1 MNALLQT
8 MNGHRW
14 ALLVSLG
21 LISLSACERPAT
33 GPHHPI
39 DQLDYPVSVTAD
51 PSGELV
57 WVTSGNFDL
66 AWRGGAVLAIDV
78 KDHSF
83 ITAETDEGAVPV
95 GAQIGSFPGPMELL
109 ERDGRAVAGY
119 VLSRT
124 DAALYQIQLSGSP
137 TAPLVT
143 CPGGARA
150 ESGLMTCPVG
160 SALDEVPFTNA
171 EDEADTLDLGTDPY
185 GALVYDMNPEEPAL
199 LLTGAMVEG
208 TVAMFEL
215 DAEGAPLALA
225 ELDITG
231 GLLDFASNPLTGRIY
246 ASHKFSNAISVLAIA
261 PRDPQDLT
269 APVQLEKLGNI
280 PLPSSLVSSD
290 HARGLEVSPDGR
302 RLYAAYRA
310 PSSVIV
316 MDVSDQA
323 SSSPDERVLAKVPVH
338 SRPAD
343 VAVAAASHGLPELV
357 YVSCYLGDRI
367 DVVDPALGLV
377 VDTIAAGDGPSGMAF
392 VQNDDLGIRRL
403 YVANFHGQSMGV
415 IELNPGSSA
424 FHTQIAEVR

>member
-1 MNALLQT
+1 LNAPVHPINGNLWGLLI
-8 MNGHRW
+8 
-14 ALLVSLG
+14 ALG
-21 LISLSACERPAT
+21 LLSLSACERPAT
-33 GPHHPI
+33 GAHHPV

-66 AWRGGAVLAIDV
+66 AWRGGAILAIDV

-83 ITAETDEGAVPV
+83 VTAETDEGTFPV
-95 GAQIGSFPGPMELL
+95 GAEIGSFPGPMELL

-124 DAALYQIQLSGSP
+124 DAALYQVQLSGSP
-137 TAPLVT
+137 TAPVVT
-143 CPGGARA
+143 CPGGERA
-150 ESGLMTCPVG
+150 ASGLMVCPVD

-171 EDEADTLDLGTDPY
+171 DNEADTLDLGTDPY
-185 GALVYDMNPEEPAL
+185 GALVYDLNPEEPAL

-208 TVAMFEL
+208 TIAMFEL
-215 DAEGAPLALA
+215 DSEGSPEPLAH
-225 ELDITG
+225 LDITG

-261 PRDPQDLT
+261 PRDPHDLT
-269 APVQLEKLGNI
+269 APMQLEKLGNI
-280 PLPSSLVSSD
+280 PLPSSLLSSD
-290 HARGLEVSPDGR
+290 HARGMEVSPDGR

-310 PSSVIV
+310 PSSLIVI
-316 MDVSDQA
+316 DVSDQA
-323 SSSPDERVLAKVPVH
+323 SASPDERVLAKVPVH

-343 VAVAAASHGLPELV
+343 VAVAPASHGLPELV

-377 VDTIAAGDGPSGMAF
+377 VDTIAAGDGPSGIAF
-392 VQNDDLGIRRL
+392 VQNDALDIRRL

>member
-1 MNALLQT
+1 LNALLQI
-8 MNGHRW
+8 MNSHRL
-14 ALLVSLG
+14 ALLAGLG
-21 LISLSACERPAT
+21 LLSLSACERPAT
-33 GPHHPI
+33 GPHHPV

-66 AWRGGAVLAIDV
+66 AWRGGAVLAIDI

-83 ITAETDEGAVPV
+83 LTADDNGVAVPV
-95 GAQIGSFPGPMELL
+95 GVEVGSFPGPMEIL

-124 DAALYQIQLSGSP
+124 DAALYQVQFSGSP

-143 CPGGARA
+143 CPGGERA
-150 ESGLMTCPVG
+150 ESGLMTCPVD
-160 SALDEVPFTNA
+160 SALDDVPFTNA
-171 EDEADTLDLGTDPY
+171 NDEADTLDLGTDPY
-185 GALVYDMNPEEPAL
+185 GALVYDLNPEQPAL

-215 DAEGAPLALA
+215 DSEGAPQALA
-225 ELDITG
+225 SLDITG

-269 APVQLEKLGNI
+269 GPVQLEKLGSI
-280 PLPSSLVSSD
+280 PLPSNLLSSD
-290 HARGLEVSPDGR
+290 HARGMEVSPDGR

-310 PSSVIV
+310 PSSLMVI
-316 MDVSDQA
+316 DVSDQA
-323 SSSPDERVLAKVPVH
+323 SASPDERVLAKVAVH

-343 VAVAAASHGLPELV
+343 VAVAPASHGLPELV

-367 DVVDPALGLV
+367 DVVDPSLGLV
-377 VDTIAAGDGPSGMAF
+377 VDTIAAGDGPSGIAF
-392 VQNDDLGIRRL
+392 VQNDELGIRRL

-415 IELNPGSSA
+415 IELDPGSSS

>member
-1 MNALLQT
+1 MNAYLKNL
-8 MNGHRW
+8 R
-14 ALLVSLG
+14 ALAPLACLG
-21 LISLSACERPAT
+21 LLSLSACERPES

-39 DQLDYPVSVTAD
+39 DQLDYPVAVTAD

-66 AWRGGAVLAIDV
+66 AWRGGAVLAIDI

-83 ITAETDEGAVPV
+83 ITAQSEDGAVPV
-95 GAQIGSFPGPMELL
+95 GAEIGSFPGPMEILK
-109 ERDGRAVAGY
+109 RDGRAVAGY

-124 DAALYQIQLSGSP
+124 DAALYQIQLSGDP
-137 TAPLVT
+137 TAPIVT
-143 CPGGARA
+143 CPGGERA
-150 ESGLMTCPVG
+150 ESGLMACPVEE
-160 SALDEVPFTNA
+160 ALDDVPFTNA
-171 EDEADTLDLGTDPY
+171 NEEADTLDLGTDPY
-185 GALVYDMNPEEPAL
+185 GALVYNQSSEEPAL
-199 LLTGAMVEG
+199 LLTGAMIEG

-215 DAEGAPLALA
+215 DSEGSPEALA
-225 ELDITG
+225 SLDITG

-261 PRDPQDLT
+261 DRDPQNLT

-280 PLPSSLVSSD
+280 PLPSNLLSSD

-310 PSSVIV
+310 PSSLLVI
-316 MDVSDQA
+316 DVSDQA
-323 SSSPDERVLAKVPVH
+323 SASPDERVLAKVAVH
-338 SRPAD
+338 SRPSD
-343 VAVAAASHGLPELV
+343 VAVAPASHGLPELV

-367 DVVDPALGLV
+367 DVVDPSLGLV
-377 VDTIAAGDGPSGMAF
+377 VDTIAAGDGPSGIAF

-424 FHTQIAEVR
+424 FHSQIAEVR

>member
-1 MNALLQT
+1 MNAFLKNRRNL
-8 MNGHRW
+8 
-14 ALLVSLG
+14 ALLAGLG
-21 LISLSACERPAT
+21 LLSLSACERPES
-33 GPHHPI
+33 GPHHPV
-39 DQLDYPVSVTAD
+39 DRLDYPVSVTAD

-66 AWRGGAVLAIDV
+66 AWRGGAVLAIDI

-83 ITAETDEGAVPV
+83 VTAQSDSGAVPV
-95 GAQIGSFPGPMELL
+95 GAEIGSFPGPMELL
-109 ERDGRAVAGY
+109 TRDGRAVAGY

-124 DAALYQIQLSGSP
+124 DAALYQIQFSGDP
-137 TAPLVT
+137 TAPVVT
-143 CPGGARA
+143 CPGGERA
-150 ESGLMTCPVG
+150 ESGLMACPVEE
-160 SALDEVPFTNA
+160 ALDDVPFTNA
-171 EDEADTLDLGTDPY
+171 NEEADTLDLGTDPY
-185 GALVYDMNPEEPAL
+185 GALVYSQSPEEPAL

-215 DAEGAPLALA
+215 DSEGSPEALA
-225 ELDITG
+225 TLDITG

-261 PRDPQDLT
+261 DRDPQNLT

-280 PLPSSLVSSD
+280 PLPSNLLSSD

-310 PSSVIV
+310 PSSLLVI
-316 MDVSDQA
+316 DVSDQA
-323 SSSPDERVLAKVPVH
+323 SANPDERVLAKVAVH
-338 SRPAD
+338 SRPSD
-343 VAVAAASHGLPELV
+343 VAVAPASHGLPELV

-367 DVVDPALGLV
+367 DVVDPSLGLV
-377 VDTIAAGDGPSGMAF
+377 VDTIAAGDGPSGIAF

-424 FHTQIAEVR
+424 FHSQIAEVR

>member
-1 MNALLQT
+1 MNARLHTLTCHGLTWLAALSLL
-8 MNGHRW
+8 
-14 ALLVSLG
+14 SLG
-21 LISLSACERPAT
+21 ACERPAT
-33 GPHHPI
+33 GPHHPV
-39 DQLDYPVSVTAD
+39 DEFDYPVSVAAD

-66 AWRGGAVLAIDV
+66 AWRGGAVLAIDI

-83 ITAETDEGAVPV
+83 VTAETEDGQVPV
-95 GAQIGSFPGPMELL
+95 GAELGSFPGPMEIL

-124 DAALYQIQLSGSP
+124 DAALYQVQFSGDP
-137 TAPLVT
+137 AAPVVT
-143 CPGGARA
+143 CPGGVRA
-150 ESGLMTCPVG
+150 ESGLMSCPAE
-160 SALDEVPFTNA
+160 SALDDVPYTDENDENA
-171 EDEADTLDLGTDPY
+171 TLDLGTDPY
-185 GALVYDMNPEEPAL
+185 GALVVDSDSSDSSL

-215 DAEGAPLALA
+215 DEQGAPEALA
-225 ELDITG
+225 SLDITG

-269 APVQLEKLGNI
+269 ARVQLEKLGNI
-280 PLPSSLVSSD
+280 PLPSNLVSSD

-310 PSSVIV
+310 PSSLVVI
-316 MDVSDQA
+316 DVSDQA
-323 SSSPDERVLAKVPVH
+323 SASPDERVLSKVAVH

-343 VAVAAASHGLPELV
+343 VAVAPASHGLPELV
-357 YVSCYLGDRI
+357 YVSCYLGDRV

-377 VDTIAAGDGPSGMAF
+377 VDTIAVGDGPSGMAF

-415 IELNPGSSA
+415 IELDPGSSA
-424 FHTQIAEVR
+424 FHNQIAEVR